1 MRTTGKLILAGTL
14 LFLVGGTIAGVG
26 TAIAYSNK
34 EGDRTDLVD
43 KQYKATGV
51 AGALNIKTF
60 SGKVELKKGN
70 VETVTIDYKD
80 SETDPQIDFSFADGV
95 LTMKEKERP
104 WFSYVNF
111 VWPWNFEKLA
121 KDVTVITVPA
131 DSDIDY
137 NLDVASGTIALEGLN
152 TTKGFDLDCASGSIF
167 IKDCTFGESIDID
180 ATSGTTTLENVTAGG
195 NLDIDGASGTIN
207 MSDITV
213 GKTIDVDAISGSIVG
228 KNIKCEKLKADCT
241 SGKITLSKVDAEK
254 SIDISAVSGSVNLS
268 VVDAK
273 ENYSIS
279 IKKTSGSANIE
290 SRTDASAPKSMS
302 FNITSGS
309 VSVTFDDNN

>member
-1 MRTTGKLILAGTL
+1 LLLAGATVGA
-14 LFLVGGTIAGVG
+14 VGGV
-26 TAIAYSNK
+26 IAYQNK
-34 EGDRTDLVD
+34 EGEVTNKVE
-43 KQYKATGV
+43 KQYVATG
-51 AGALNIKTF
+51 AASALKIKTF
-60 SGKVELKKGN
+60 SGKVHLKKGD
-70 VETVTIDYKD
+70 VETVQIDYKD
-80 SETDPQIDFSFADGV
+80 EEESPKIEFTFADGV

-137 NLDVASGTIALEGLN
+137 NLDVASGTIALEGLT
-152 TTKGFDLDCASGSIF
+152 TTKGFNLDCASGSIF

-213 GKTIDVDAISGSIVG
+213 GKTIDVDAISGSIIG

-279 IKKTSGSANIE
+279 VKKTSGSANIE
-290 SRTDASAPKSMS
+290 SRTDAAAPKSMS
-302 FNITSGS
+302 FNITSGN

>member
-1 MRTTGKLILAGTL
+1 MRTTGKLILAGSM

-26 TAIAYSNK
+26 TAIAYANK
-34 EGDRTDLVD
+34 EGENTNLVD
-43 KQYKATGV
+43 KQYKATG
-51 AGALNIKTF
+51 ATGALNVKTF
-60 SGKVELKKGN
+60 SGKVELKKGD

-80 SETDPQIDFSFADGV
+80 SEEDPQIDFSFADGV

-121 KDVTVITVPA
+121 KDVTTITVPA
-131 DSDIDY
+131 DSNIDY
-137 NLDVASGTIALEGLN
+137 KLDVASGMINLEGLT

-167 IKDCTFGESIDID
+167 IKDCTFGEDIDID

-195 NLDIDGASGTIN
+195 NLNIDGASGTIN
-207 MSDITV
+207 MSNITV
-213 GKTIDVDAISGSIVG
+213 GKIIDVDAISGSIVG
-228 KNIKCEKLKADCT
+228 EKIKCEKLKADCT
-241 SGKITLSKVDAEK
+241 SGRIALKKVDAEK
-254 SIDISAVSGSVNLS
+254 SINVKAVSGSVNLS

-290 SRTDASAPKSMS
+290 SRTDASAPKDMS
-302 FNITSGS
+302 FDITSGNIN
-309 VSVTFDDNN
+309 VQFDDNN